1 MGELSFA
8 LRGQLPQII
17 LTSFLS
23 RSHMKFGFSH
33 KIFDVFGAGVS
44 HSKVLYPN
52 ALTHFTARVVINGA
66 YGLSWKVSAP
76 IFNVHEYPVGRSVL
90 NRHGVGRG
98 RCDGWRQGRR
108 VLAEFEVRL
117 YDEAF
122 EIFTPPFSSN
132 VALVQ

>member
-1 MGELSFA
+1 MFA
-8 LRGQLPQII
+8 LRGKLPQII
-17 LTSFLS
+17 LTGFLS

-33 KIFDVFGAGVS
+33 KIFDVFGAGIS

-52 ALTHFTARVVINGA
+52 ALAHFTARVIIDGA

-76 IFNVHEYPVGRSVL
+76 IFNVHEYPVSRSVL

-98 RCDGWRQGRR
+98 RCDGWWQGRR
-108 VLAEFEVRL
+108 VLAKFKIRF
-117 YDEAF
+117 YDEVL
-122 EIFTPPFSSN
+122 EIFAPPPSSN